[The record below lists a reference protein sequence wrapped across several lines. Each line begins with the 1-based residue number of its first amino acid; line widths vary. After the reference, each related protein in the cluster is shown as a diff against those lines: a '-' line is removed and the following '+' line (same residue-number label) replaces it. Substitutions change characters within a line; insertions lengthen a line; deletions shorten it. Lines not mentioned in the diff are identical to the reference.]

1 MENIATI
8 FAAEVANESTI
19 VLDNI
24 IDEITLESATA
35 INEEYQQ
42 IMATYMVMA
51 KVINAT
57 NEPET
62 ITTESGVNTFDNFV
76 TEQLA
81 TVGLSKEYF
90 GFEDELTVEAA
101 EATIGVSEKWKKMW
115 EWIKEKV
122 VQIKDWI
129 VKVFKALFNKNKTLL
144 QTIESLQK
152 IDLSTPK
159 QNTVNREDF
168 SSLVNYLPDINA
180 SIVEYAKGLNK
191 NWYSYG
197 IVIDKII
204 ASQGKD
210 VSTIYTE
217 LKLTYSFSRLSD
229 IAIVLGHIVYSVKG
243 VLLNITGDNA
253 SYYCNDGAS
262 ANKIVRNTYAITNK
276 NTKPTD
282 KVMTPVQIRS
292 TLGALKD
299 VVLEIDKNSTKEVS
313 TLNTTLDAYKKSMD
327 GIKGD
332 DIEKMSTI
340 VLLIM
345 GRLTVTDFTNRE
357 INKLVRAAAVHIKCY
372 Q

>member
-1 MENIATI
+1 MEYIADI
-8 FAAEVANESTI
+8 FATEVANGPTT

-24 IDEITLESATA
+24 MDEITLESANA

-42 IMATYMVMA
+42 ILSTYAVMS
-51 KVINAT
+51 KVINT
-57 NEPET
+57 INEPES
-62 ITTESGVNTFDNFV
+62 ITTECGVNTFDNFV

-81 TVGLSKEYF
+81 TVGLTKEYF
-90 GFEDELTVEAA
+90 GFEGELTIEAA
-101 EATIGVSEKWKKMW
+101 QVTIEVNEKWKKMW

-122 VQIKDWI
+122 RQIKDWV

-144 QTIESLQK
+144 QTIESLEK
-152 IDLSTPK
+152 INLGTPK

-168 SSLVNYLPDINA
+168 TSLVNYLPNINA
-180 SIVEYAKGLNK
+180 SILAYADGLNK

-197 IVIDKII
+197 MIIDKII
-204 ASQGKD
+204 GSQGKD
-210 VSTIYTE
+210 ISTIYTE
-217 LKLTYSFSRLSD
+217 LKLTHSFSRLSD
-229 IAIVLGHIVYSVKG
+229 ISVVLSHSVYSVKG

-253 SYYCNDGAS
+253 SYYCNDGATT
-262 ANKIVRNTYAITNK
+262 NKIVRNTYTITNK

-282 KVMTPVQIRS
+282 KVMTPIQVS
-292 TLGALKD
+292 KTLEALKD
-299 VVLEIDKNSTKEVS
+299 IVLNIDKNSAKEVS

-340 VLLIM
+340 ILLIM

-357 INKLVRAAAVHIKCY
+357 ISKLVRAIAVHIKCY